1 MVGERLVKYLFKQ
14 EISTEL
20 EYFLQMSIWF
30 HKVVRRREVVGG
42 LGLSVLLLI
51 FPSLAAAAGPT
62 LKAARVGQK
71 VVFRGYV
78 YTVVKSKGKLIWK
91 QGAKV
96 ATATASASAKPSAS
110 ATPTATP
117 TPSASATPTATATPT
132 QTPSA
137 TQTPSPTSVPV
148 APIDGV
154 FVTNSADLK
163 EGQVKIIEVNTAKN
177 QYTSYSFS
185 RLGGKI
191 YAVSIICTHAGCKV
205 AAEKTELICP
215 CHLSIFNPYDGAAQ
229 SGPARLPLTRYVAT
243 EQDGK
248 IYIKP

>member
-1 MVGERLVKYLFKQ
+1 M
-14 EISTEL
+14 
-20 EYFLQMSIWF
+20 
-30 HKVVRRREVVGG
+30 VRRREVVGG
-42 LGLSVLLLI
+42 LGLSALFLL
-51 FPSLAAAAGPT
+51 FPSLAVAAGPT

-71 VVFRGYV
+71 VVWRGYV
-78 YTVVKSKGKLIWK
+78 YTVVKSKGKLVWK

-110 ATPTATP
+110 ATPSPSASATPSATATP
-117 TPSASATPTATATPT
+117 TPSPTPT
-132 QTPSA
+132 QTSTPI
-137 TQTPSPTSVPV
+137 QTPPATPDGAFV
-148 APIDGV
+148 A
-154 FVTNSADLK
+154 NSSEIK

-205 AAEKTELICP
+205 VAEKTELVCN
-215 CHLSIFNPYDGAAQ
+215 CHMSYFSPYDGAAQ
-229 SGPARLPLTRYVAT
+229 SGPARLPLTRYVVT

>member
-1 MVGERLVKYLFKQ
+1 
-14 EISTEL
+14 
-20 EYFLQMSIWF
+20 MSPWIQ
-30 HKVVRRREVVGG
+30 KVVRRREVVGG
-42 LGLSVLLLI
+42 LGLSALLLL
-51 FPSLAAAAGPT
+51 FPSLAVAAGPT
-62 LKAARVGQK
+62 LKASKLGQK
-71 VVFRGYV
+71 IVYRGYV
-78 YTVVKSKGKLIWK
+78 YTVVKSKGKLVWK

-110 ATPTATP
+110 ATPTPSPTPSATATP
-117 TPSASATPTATATPT
+117 TPSPTPT
-132 QTPSA
+132 QTSTPI
-137 TQTPSPTSVPV
+137 QTPPATPEGAFV
-148 APIDGV
+148 A
-154 FVTNSADLK
+154 NSSEIK

-185 RLGGKI
+185 RLNGKI

-205 AAEKTELICP
+205 VAEKTELVCN
-215 CHLSIFNPYDGAAQ
+215 CHLSIFSPFDGAAQ